1 MLNENIQEVDSSFSY
16 LILTFI
22 LFIVAYMLSPL
33 TSNSS
38 KLWGKQKWEL
48 DDIEVH
54 KVVNRPMNFLPYLV
68 YGCKTRARFK
78 FD

>member
-1 MLNENIQEVDSSFSY
+1 MLKENIQEVDSSFSY
-16 LILTFI
+16 LTLTFI

-33 TSNSS
+33 TPNNS
-38 KLWGKQKWEL
+38 KLYEL

-54 KVVNRPMNFLPYLV
+54 KVVNKPMNFSSHLV